1 LQSLR
6 ADFLWTNR
14 CGSFPTGR
22 NIKGLGQGLCSPE
35 TT

>member
-1 LQSLR
+1 LLR

-22 NIKGLGQGLCSPE
+22 NTKGFGSPE